1 MNIKKHIPNLFTL
14 GNLLCGT
21 IAVIYAV
28 KGDFT
33 STAIFVALGIT
44 LDFFDGFMARLLHVQ
59 GPLGKQLDSLADM
72 VTSGVVPGIVMLQLL
87 HSSTAMP
94 TTIGYFGFMPS
105 DESIPLLSFFGL
117 LITLSACYRLG
128 KFNIDERQSESFIG
142 LPTPAM
148 TLFIVSLPLIVLYA
162 SDSFFAN
169 LIRNSYFLLTITV
182 LLSWIMNAEINLFSL
197 KFSSYDFKSNIAK
210 YLFLIVSVI
219 LLLVFQIISVPL
231 VIGLYVL
238 ISIFMNPR
246 DNK

>member
-1 MNIKKHIPNLFTL
+1 MKIKKHIPNLFTL

-28 KGDFT
+28 KGDYIT
-33 STAIFVALGIT
+33 TAIFVAMGIT
-44 LDFFDGFMARLLHVQ
+44 LDFFDGFMARLLQVQ

-87 HSSTAMP
+87 HSSVAMP
-94 TTIGYFGFMPS
+94 TVGYFGFMAS
-105 DESIPLLSFFGL
+105 EESIPLLSFFGL
-117 LITLSACYRLG
+117 LLTLSACYRLG
-128 KFNIDERQSESFIG
+128 KFNIDERQSENFIG

-162 SDSFFAN
+162 PDSFFTS
-169 LIRNSYFLLTITV
+169 LIHNSYFLLTITV
-182 LLSWIMNAEINLFSL
+182 LFSWIMNAEINLFSL
-197 KFSSYDFKSNIAK
+197 KFSSYGFRGNMAK

-231 VIGLYVL
+231 IIGLYVL
-238 ISIFMNPR
+238 ISIFINL
-246 DNK
+246 NTVK